1 MLIDLTMLWTLSHFP
16 MFNWGDHRY
25 LCGAKK
31 MFLITKDDVQVF
43 VNDAN
48 KEIWKILS
56 SRNYLG
62 NQYWLGIRTRDDPC
76 QRVRLYGSQDSKKRS
91 QNIAKVECVPQSGN
105 IQGICKTECKP
116 KMN

>member
-1 MLIDLTMLWTLSHFP
+1 MLWTLSHFQR
-16 MFNWGDHRY
+16 FNWGDYRD
-25 LCGAKK
+25 LCRAKK
-31 MFLITKDDVQVF
+31 MLLITKGDVEVF

-56 SRNYLG
+56 SGNYLG
-62 NQYWLGIRTRDDPC
+62 NQYWLGNRTRDDPC
-76 QRVRLYGSQDSKKRS
+76 QRVRLYGSQDSKKRN
-91 QNIAKVECVPQSGN
+91 QNIAKVECVLTSGN